1 MIKRA
6 VHVLEKVFTLRIGIS
21 QDYDAYSTCSFFRSD
36 WLNEFWDKRDD
47 VDDDYRFVY
56 MGPKGTWTPFHA
68 DLILRACAGMDYT
81 EFFRFMCCI
90 ARNRIQS
97 LDMFKKQ
104 HLVLH
109 ANINMHSEIVEN
121 LPYSSC
127 DETNS
132 ETQSESAPCCFKED
146 TIFVSLEAIPTNIVT
161 TLSEP
166 SVSKHHK
173 YIHKTDPAEQQWE
186 APNKYS
192 SREPFSCHTSTVVS
206 CKEGFHRAEEWDKTK
221 SYRMC
226 KCPGKRTSPL
236 PTSVVLKV
244 FWF

>member
-1 MIKRA
+1 
-6 VHVLEKVFTLRIGIS
+6 
-21 QDYDAYSTCSFFRSD
+21 
-36 WLNEFWDKRDD
+36 
-47 VDDDYRFVY
+47 
-56 MGPKGTWTPFHA
+56 
-68 DLILRACAGMDYT
+68 MDYT
-81 EFFRFMCCI
+81 EFFHFMCCI

-121 LPYSSC
+121 LPDSSC

-146 TIFVSLEAIPTNIVT
+146 TIFVSLEAIPTNIVS

-206 CKEGFHRAEEWDKTK
+206 CREGFHRAEEWDKTK

-236 PTSVVLKV
+236 PTSVCFESVLVLSESLTTCKNKRQMPHWAKCSV
-244 FWF
+244 SHALFDLTRIHSILNEMACWSLKDLLSEKKKMLEALSESIQDILLNFGIKF